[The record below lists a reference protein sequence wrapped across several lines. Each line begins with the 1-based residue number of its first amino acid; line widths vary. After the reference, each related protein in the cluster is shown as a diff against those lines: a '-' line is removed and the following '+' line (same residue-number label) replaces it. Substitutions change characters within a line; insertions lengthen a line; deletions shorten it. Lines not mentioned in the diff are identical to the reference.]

1 MPYKDPEKQKEYD
14 RQRYLKNKEKMK
26 ENSLDNYYADR
37 QKKLDYLKQYR
48 EENKDKIRERNRVY
62 NKTERGK
69 RVNTIGGWRNKGL
82 IADDYDAIYDRYIN
96 THECDCCKKP
106 IHQGLGSRVM
116 DHCHKTGKVRSL
128 LCHRCNLAVGYYEN
142 SDIKKIEK
150 YLNKYRKDVN

>member
-106 IHQGLGSRVM
+106 IHQGIGSRVM
-116 DHCHKTGKVRSL
+116 DHCHKTGKFRNV
-128 LCHRCNLAVGYYEN
+128 LCHNCNILRFHLDNNYQA
-142 SDIKKIEK
+142 
-150 YLNKYRKDVN
+150 YLRMMTL